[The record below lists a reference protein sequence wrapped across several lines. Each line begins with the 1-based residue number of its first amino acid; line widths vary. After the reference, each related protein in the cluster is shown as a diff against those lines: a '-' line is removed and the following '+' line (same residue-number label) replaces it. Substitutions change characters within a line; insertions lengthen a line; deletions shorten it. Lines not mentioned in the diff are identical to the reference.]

1 MCQRTQESAQ
11 WGFYLPNLK
20 QLDLQKYQ
28 LDMNYNTFDFFFL
41 KQRVYEYIVI
51 LRQTKFKN
59 HHKTNNE
66 CEGEKGRHLS
76 QKDATNSGRNS
87 AGVSPSVRL
96 LWEHRREPSTLE

>member
-1 MCQRTQESAQ
+1 M
-11 WGFYLPNLK
+11 
-20 QLDLQKYQ
+20 
-28 LDMNYNTFDFFFL
+28 
-41 KQRVYEYIVI
+41 I

-96 LWEHRREPSTLE
+96 LWELYKEEDTAQNGRDIGFGGPWEWRFLE